1 MKERKMKKFINNT
14 SIIFA
19 FIIASCSAASAS
31 ISESQSLIS
40 SFSSSNSEPDSW
52 TIEKDLETFWQPLA
66 SIRFKLLIT
75 SDHLELLNDLG
86 EEKNGIYN
94 DVYIPINLQ
103 VTLNEVLYEF
113 DDVGIRMK
121 GNIYSRGT
129 FLSQGVIVRPF
140 HFRLRFNETFDD
152 EVNQL
157 FNIHVPWQIGD
168 PLYDQRKARRFLGLS
183 SLEFKWNRSNDP
195 SLITQV
201 FAANKYQEHGVIA
214 PRSTLSEVHL
224 ENSTAKY
231 QLGIFTIHEPVDEI
245 FIARHFQGQAAKGDL
260 YKALYPVELSKD
272 QLGYIHNQTG
282 QYVFHSFMVGVEHTL
297 ENYHPIYDL
306 KTNKKSSQHDALK
319 HFISTLDFIKFLPRD
334 LQFDYLK
341 SVVDINSFLKYAAV
355 SYLIGNPDDMRNNKN
370 NTYIYFHGESNLAHF
385 IPYDLDWS
393 LGVTWDS
400 TLTQNTSGNHPY
412 SPYGTY
418 GVITNPLYWYTIF
431 SRINHPLSDQYPL
444 QLRTQLQYRE
454 YVTTWFDSE
463 LFSLENYQAMM
474 VAYQSLYEDSI
485 SSLSSNSAFMHS
497 VNYELHI
504 NFMRQAL
511 LNF

>member
-1 MKERKMKKFINNT
+1 MKRIIKNT
-14 SIIFA
+14 SIIFT
-19 FIIASCSAASAS
+19 FIVASCSTSTLS
-31 ISESQSLIS
+31 ISDSNTLHNSL
-40 SFSSSNSEPDSW
+40 SSSGSEPSTW
-52 TIEKDLETFWQPLA
+52 TIGENLETFWQPVS

-75 SDHLELLNDLG
+75 SDHLELLNTLG

-103 VTLNEVLYEF
+103 VTFNEVLYEF
-113 DDVGIRMK
+113 DEVGIRMK
-121 GNIYSRGT
+121 GNIFSRGS
-129 FLSQGVIVRPF
+129 FLDQGVIIRPF

-157 FNIHVPWQIGD
+157 FNIHVPWQKGD
-168 PLYDQRKARRFLGLS
+168 SLYDRRKARRLFGLS

-201 FAANKYQEHGVIA
+201 FGSNKYQEHGVIA

-224 ENSTAKY
+224 VNNSVKY

-245 FIARHFQGQAAKGDL
+245 FIARHFQGQAANGDL
-260 YKALYPVELSKD
+260 YKALFPVELSKH
-272 QLGYIHNQTG
+272 QMGFTNPENG
-282 QYVFHSFMVGVEHTL
+282 QYIFHPTMVGIENTL
-297 ENYHPIYDL
+297 ENYHPVYDL
-306 KTNKKSSQHDALK
+306 KTNKKSSQHEALN
-319 HFISTLDFIKFLPRD
+319 HLISTLDFIKFLPHD

-370 NTYIYFHGESNLAHF
+370 NTYIYFHGENNLAHF

-400 TLTQNTSGNHPY
+400 TLTQNTSGNNPY

-431 SRINHPLSDQYPL
+431 SRIDNPLSDQYPL
-444 QLRTQLQYRE
+444 QLRTQIQYRE
-454 YVTTWFDSE
+454 YVSTWFNSDQ
-463 LFSLENYQAMM
+463 FSLETYETMM
-474 VAYQSLYEDSI
+474 LAYQSLYEDSI
-485 SSLSSNSAFMHS
+485 SSLSSNSVFMHS
-497 VNYELHI
+497 QNYALHI
-504 NFMRQAL
+504 NFMRQAIL
-511 LNF
+511 SF